1 MLALNKFTNP
11 IIKKKLSLKARY
23 EVLSIAQYLMSL
35 DPKRRYFTNSRM
47 KVSETSLSVPKVGN
61 IRLNNLLYLCK
72 IFYYLQYKKLLFND
86 ELLAFEHG
94 PIVYSVYNNF
104 WNLYCSDSSS
114 IKTNLDTKTR
124 KFLRE

>member
-1 MLALNKFTNP
+1 VHLKPTIMPALNKLT
-11 IIKKKLSLKARY
+11 IQTLKKKPSLKVRY

-35 DPKRRYFTNSRM
+35 DPKRKYFTNSRM
-47 KVSETSLSVPKVGN
+47 KVSETSPSVPKIGN

-72 IFYYLQYKKLLFND
+72 IFYYLQYKELLFND

-104 WNLYCSDSSS
+104 
-114 IKTNLDTKTR
+114 
-124 KFLRE
+124 